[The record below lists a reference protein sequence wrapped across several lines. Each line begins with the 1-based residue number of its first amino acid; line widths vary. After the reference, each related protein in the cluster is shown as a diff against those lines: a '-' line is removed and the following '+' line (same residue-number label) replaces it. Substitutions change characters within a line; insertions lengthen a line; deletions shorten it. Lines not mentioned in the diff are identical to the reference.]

1 MPTLQYG
8 SRGLMV
14 RYLQLALTR
23 AGFDPGV
30 IDGIFGRRTERAVRQ
45 LQRQEG
51 LVQDGIVGTLT
62 WAAVFPY
69 LAGYRVEETGE
80 GERVVPLPFTLV
92 PFEVPYSN
100 FLVQVLLDGLVARYP
115 FLTLS
120 TIGSSVMGRRIRAL
134 TMGEG
139 GRTAMY
145 NAAHHANEWITV
157 PLLLRFV
164 EDYARAVATGAPL
177 GGADMGPV
185 YRNTRLVAVPL
196 VDPDGVDLVTGA
208 LPATDS
214 YYMQARAL
222 AAYYPGIPFPEGWK
236 ANIRGVDLNLGYPAG
251 WEQARRIKFAQG
263 YTRPGPRDYVG
274 TAPLSEP
281 ENIAMAELTRQNAFQ
296 LTLSYHTQGGVI
308 YWRYLNYD
316 PPRAREIADLFAG
329 VSGYLVEE
337 TPYSSGFAG
346 YKDWFIQEYDL
357 PGYTIEAGRGVNPL
371 PLSELPGMY
380 RENLGIFIAGLQVV

>member
-8 SRGLMV
+8 SKGLMV
-14 RYLQLALTR
+14 RYLQLALRR

-30 IDGIFGRRTERAVRQ
+30 IDGLFGRRTERAVRL
-45 LQRQEG
+45 LQRRDG
-51 LVQDGIVGTLT
+51 LTEDGIVGRLT

-69 LAGYRVEETGE
+69 LSGYRVEETE
-80 GERVVPLPFTLV
+80 AGERIVPLAFPLV
-92 PFEVPYSN
+92 SFEVPYSH
-100 FLVQVLLDGLVARYP
+100 FLVQIILDGLVARYP

-120 TIGSSVMGRRIRAL
+120 TIGYSVMGRRIRAL

-139 GRTAMY
+139 TRSAMY

-157 PLLLRFV
+157 PLLLRFL

-177 GGADMGPV
+177 GDADMGPV
-185 YRNTRLVAVPL
+185 YRATRLVAVPL

-208 LPATDS
+208 LPVTDS

-222 AAYYPGIPFPEGWK
+222 AAFYPNIPFPDGWK

-281 ENIAMAELTRQNAFQ
+281 ENIAMAGLTRANDFR

-308 YWRYLNYD
+308 YWKYLNFD
-316 PPRAREIADLFAG
+316 PPRAREIADRFSA

-371 PLSELPGMY
+371 PLAGLEQMY
-380 RENLGIFIAGLQVV
+380 RDNLGIFITGLQVV